1 MAIRILYVEDND
13 DLRDSIAILLEAEGR
28 QIVTCANALD
38 AMAEIA
44 RGGFDLLI
52 TDVSLPGL
60 SGVELARHVLAID
73 PDQWVVLCSGY
84 EFADRLGTLGPNVRA
99 LTKPFEIEDLDA
111 LLDEITGSLRDARE
125 NGDRG
130 A

>member
-1 MAIRILYVEDND
+1 MSVRILYVEDND
-13 DLRDSIAILLEAEGR
+13 DLRDSIAVLLQAEGR
-28 QIVTCANALD
+28 QIVTCANAPD

-52 TDVSLPGL
+52 TDISLPGM

-111 LLDEITGSLRDARE
+111 LLAEITNALRSAAKD
-125 NGDRG
+125 
-130 A
+130 